1 MLSDAGGRVVELS
14 QARAAASVRREQ
26 LSEVWTVDYALELLL
41 LGGLLPEAAW
51 MARHLGDWK
60 MAATLGLAYTNYC
73 SGHLDLSRFVV
84 SMKVWYPL
92 ASDATVILFVVF
104 LIFWSSSLPW
114 RELHLPTE
122 LKPAVIF
129 QDQLEMLLGRMVGSE
144 GDGNKGRNMIFIDIS
159 GCEL

>member
-1 MLSDAGGRVVELS
+1 MLSGAGGRVVELS
-14 QARAAASVRREQ
+14 QARAAVSVRSEQ

-41 LGGLLPEAAW
+41 LGGLLPEAVW
-51 MARHLGDWK
+51 MARRLGDWK

-84 SMKVWYPL
+84 WFPL
-92 ASDATVILFVVF
+92 SSDSTVILFVVF
-104 LIFWSSSLPW
+104 LIFWSSSLQW

-129 QDQLEMLLGRMVGSE
+129 QNQLEMLLGRMVGSE
-144 GDGNKGRNMIFIDIS
+144 GDGNKGKNIIFIIRV
-159 GCEL
+159 